1 MARTEKEVAI
11 DITVTTIRRGD
22 VITIGG
28 QPMTVQSLFNL
39 PGGGKRIGFA
49 GGAVL
54 TLWPGT
60 TLTALRIVTGW

>member
-11 DITVTTIRRGD
+11 EVTVATVKRGD
-22 VITIGG
+22 VITVGG

-49 GGAVL
+49 SGAVL

-60 TLTALRIVTGW
+60 TLTALRIAKGW